1 MQVKS
6 INKNKFLIFSTIGI
20 LAIGVFLLIDIL
32 IGMSDIGFKDIIS
45 AIFDYSGS
53 KEDLIITTIRLPRV
67 LLCILVGASM
77 AISGLIMQN
86 LTRNPLASSQVLG
99 INAGATLSVVIVMVF
114 FPALGYKTKIL
125 ASFLGAGFVGVTVQ
139 TIGRIRNL
147 SPLKVTW
154 TFLFD

>member
-53 KEDLIITTIRLPRV
+53 KEDLIKTTIRHPLIF
-67 LLCILVGASM
+67 LCL
-77 AISGLIMQN
+77 
-86 LTRNPLASSQVLG
+86 
-99 INAGATLSVVIVMVF
+99 
-114 FPALGYKTKIL
+114 
-125 ASFLGAGFVGVTVQ
+125 
-139 TIGRIRNL
+139 
-147 SPLKVTW
+147 
-154 TFLFD
+154 

>member
-53 KEDLIITTIRLPRV
+53 KEDLIITTIKTT
-67 LLCILVGASM
+67 CIIMYLVGASM

-114 FPALGYKTKIL
+114 SCI
-125 ASFLGAGFVGVTVQ
+125 
-139 TIGRIRNL
+139 RI
-147 SPLKVTW
+147 
-154 TFLFD
+154 